1 MLLTLPR
8 KVVTMKLIKIIL
20 QIAFIYLFLFLGMAI
35 KAVINGPI
43 PASMIGLILLF
54 LALKLKIV
62 KLEWIEQGGKWLLA
76 ELLLFF
82 VPSAVGI
89 INYKEILGW
98 QGVETVVL
106 IIFSTVMVMGTTAF
120 VAEKIYNRKS
130 SDML

>member
-1 MLLTLPR
+1 
-8 KVVTMKLIKIIL
+8 MKLIKIIL
-20 QIAFIYLFLFLGMAI
+20 QIAFIHLFLFLGMAI
-35 KAVINGPI
+35 KSVVNGPI

-54 LALKLKIV
+54 LALKLKII

-89 INYKEILGW
+89 VNYKEVLGW

-106 IIFSTVMVMGTTAF
+106 IIFSTIIVMGTTAF
-120 VAEKIYNRKS
+120 VSEKLYNRKRI
-130 SDML
+130 DAL